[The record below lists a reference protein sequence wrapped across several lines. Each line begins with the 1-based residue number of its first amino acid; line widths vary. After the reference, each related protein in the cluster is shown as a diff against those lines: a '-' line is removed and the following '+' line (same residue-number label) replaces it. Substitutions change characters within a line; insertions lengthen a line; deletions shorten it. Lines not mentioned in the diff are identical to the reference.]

1 MGHYSASKATKHSI
15 LPQIK
20 MKTLLLVAACLGA
33 ALTAPQYGNS
43 GGGSAHQPQR
53 RPNSGSSIRCRT
65 EQTTIWDTEYVE
77 TQENVCNTEYVEQ
90 CQTLYQQKCRPTTR
104 EVCQTVNE
112 QQCTTDYKEECHD
125 ESGLSTKPTQKRSA
139 TPATRRTASTTGRE
153 LDTISNGCRIDRP
166 VRTTH
171 TTTARMYKSS
181 KKDKCPTRYVTRSQ
195 SRIASTS
202 PGGSASRSLT
212 KNAPMSPT
220 RSVTRCPRR
229 NAMLNTRRRHT
240 GSVALCQRRSA
251 MGAAVA
257 GESGSGLGM
266 MKTTRWNWSRR
277 KENPRVMMQKCSSYK
292 VYYDSETKMHFKLL

>member
-43 GGGSAHQPQR
+43 GGGSAPQPQR
-53 RPNSGSSIRCRT
+53 TPSSGSSIRCRT

-125 ESGLSTKPTQKRSA
+125 EFRTEYETYTETECNTSYKEDCQYHWEGTGYDKQWVPDRSTCKNNPYDHCEDVQKQQERQVPYPKCDQVPQEKCHVEHKK
-139 TPATRRTASTTGRE
+139 TPHRISRTV
-153 LDTISNGCRIDRP
+153 P
-166 VRTTH
+166 
-171 TTTARMYKSS
+171 
-181 KKDKCPTRYVTRSQ
+181 KKVCD
-195 SRIASTS
+195 
-202 PGGSASRSLT
+202 GGSGGRGVGVRSGNDEDNQVELV
-212 KNAPMSPT
+212 K
-220 RSVTRCPRR
+220 
-229 NAMLNTRRRHT
+229 
-240 GSVALCQRRSA
+240 
-251 MGAAVA
+251 
-257 GESGSGLGM
+257 E
-266 MKTTRWNWSRR
+266 KR
-277 KENPRVMMQKCSSYK
+277 KPKSDDAE
-292 VYYDSETKMHFKLL
+292 